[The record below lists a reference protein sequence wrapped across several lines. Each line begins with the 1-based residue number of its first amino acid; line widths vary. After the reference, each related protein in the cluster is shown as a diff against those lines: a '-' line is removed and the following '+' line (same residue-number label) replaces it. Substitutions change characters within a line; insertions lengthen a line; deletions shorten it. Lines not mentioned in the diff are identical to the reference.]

1 MASNRQLVEKAD
13 FANADLVTAGLV
25 NPEQANRFFRR
36 LINEPTMLR
45 DVRAVE
51 MDSPTRNINR
61 LQFNKRILRAGTS
74 ATALDTAAAASSTA
88 FDPSTA
94 GEATSRGKP
103 ETSQVVLN
111 TTEVIAEVDLPY
123 DVIEDNVELG
133 NIGEMRDVGGAPAGG
148 GFIDTVLELMAERA
162 ALDLEEL
169 LLLGD
174 VDLGTADTYLD
185 LQDGVLEIVRDGGNI
200 NDEVGALVSKTTFK
214 NGKKTMPDQYLRN
227 INSMRHYISHDQET
241 EYRDTVADRAT
252 GYGDAT
258 LQGDAPLR
266 AFGSAVVAN
275 ATIPDDEGLF
285 TNPQNII
292 WGLQRK
298 MLLEWDKLIR
308 ERVLLIVLSAR
319 VAVQVEDA
327 AGAVIHTNLGV

>member
-1 MASNRQLVEKAD
+1 MASNKQLVEKAD
-13 FANADLVTAGLV
+13 FANADLVTAGQLTA
-25 NPEQANRFFRR
+25 EQANRFFRR
-36 LINEPTMLR
+36 LINEPTLLR

-51 MDSPTRNINR
+51 MNSPTRNINR

-74 ATALDTAAAASSTA
+74 ATALDTAAYASGTA
-88 FDPSTA
+88 FNAED
-94 GEATSRGKP
+94 EATARAKP
-103 ETSQVVLN
+103 QTSQVVL
-111 TTEVIAEVDLPY
+111 TTKEVIAEVDLPY

-133 NIGEMRDVGGAPAGG
+133 NIGQRTDNSGTDAGG

-174 VDLGTADTYLD
+174 VDLGSADPYLD
-185 LQDGVLEIVRDGGNI
+185 LFDGVLELVRDGGNT
-200 NDEVGALVSKTTFK
+200 NDQSGALISKAVFK
-214 NGKKTMPDQYLRN
+214 DGKKTMPDQYLRN
-227 INSMRHYISHDQET
+227 L
-241 EYRDTVADRAT
+241 ADRAT

-266 AFGSAVVAN
+266 AFGSQVVAN
-275 ATIPDDEGLF
+275 ATMPDDEGIF

-292 WGLQRK
+292 WGIQRQ
-298 MLLEWDKLIR
+298 MMLEWDKLIR
-308 ERVLLIVLSAR
+308 SRVLLIVLSAR
-319 VAVQVEDA
+319 VATAVEDA

>member
-1 MASNRQLVEKAD
+1 MASNKQLVEKAD
-13 FANADLVTAGLV
+13 FANADLVTGGLLS
-25 NPEQANRFFRR
+25 PEQANRFFRR

-51 MDSPTRNINR
+51 MNSPTRNINR

-74 ATALDTAAAASSTA
+74 ATALDTAALASDTA
-88 FDPSTA
+88 FNASD
-94 GEATSRGKP
+94 EATARAKP
-103 ETSQVVLN
+103 QTSQVVL
-111 TTEVIAEVDLPY
+111 TTKEVIAEVDLPY

-133 NIGEMRDVGGAPAGG
+133 NIGQRTDNSGADAGG

-169 LLLGD
+169 LILGD
-174 VDLGTADTYLD
+174 VDLGATDPYLD
-185 LQDGVLEIVRDGGNI
+185 LADGVLEIVRDDGNT
-200 NDEVGALVSKTTFK
+200 NDQSGALVTKATFK
-214 NGKKTMPDQYLRN
+214 DGKKTMPDQYLRN
-227 INSMRHYISHDQET
+227 LNTMRHYISHDQET
-241 EYRDTVADRAT
+241 EYRDAVADRAT

-266 AFGSAVVAN
+266 AFGSQIVAN
-275 ATIPDDEGLF
+275 ATMPDDEGIF

-292 WGLQRK
+292 WGVQRQ
-298 MLLEWDKLIR
+298 MMLEWDKLIR
-308 ERVLLIVLSAR
+308 QRVLLIVLSAR

>member
-252 GYGDAT
+252 G
-258 LQGDAPLR
+258 
-266 AFGSAVVAN
+266 
-275 ATIPDDEGLF
+275 
-285 TNPQNII
+285 
-292 WGLQRK
+292 
-298 MLLEWDKLIR
+298 
-308 ERVLLIVLSAR
+308 
-319 VAVQVEDA
+319 
-327 AGAVIHTNLGV
+327 

>member
-1 MASNRQLVEKAD
+1 MASNKQLVEKAD
-13 FANADLVTAGLV
+13 FANADLVTAGKLTA
-25 NPEQANRFFRR
+25 EQANRFFRR

-51 MDSPTRNINR
+51 MNSPTRNINR

-74 ATALDTAAAASSTA
+74 ATALDTAAAASDTT
-88 FDPSTA
+88 FDPSTS
-94 GEATSRGKP
+94 GEDQSRAKP
-103 ETSQVVLN
+103 QTSQVVL
-111 TTEVIAEVDLPY
+111 TTKEVIAEVDLPY

-133 NIGEMRDVGGAPAGG
+133 SIGQRTDNSGADAGG

-174 VDLGTADTYLD
+174 VDLGTNDPYLD
-185 LQDGVLEIVRDGGNI
+185 LFDGVLEIVRDDGNT
-200 NDEVGALVSKTTFK
+200 NDQSGALVSKTTFK
-214 NGKKTMPDQYLRN
+214 DGKKTMPDQYLRN
-227 INSMRHYISHDQET
+227 LNTMRHYISHDQET
-241 EYRDTVADRAT
+241 EYRDAVADRAT

-266 AFGSAVVAN
+266 AFGSQVVAN
-275 ATIPDDEGLF
+275 ATMPDDEGIF

-292 WGLQRK
+292 WGIQRQ
-298 MLLEWDKLIR
+298 MMLEWDKLIR
-308 ERVLLIVLSAR
+308 SRVLLIVLSAR
-319 VAVQVEDA
+319 VAVAVEDA

>member
-1 MASNRQLVEKAD
+1 MASNKQLVEKAD
-13 FANADLVTAGLV
+13 FANADLVTGGQLTA
-25 NPEQANRFFRR
+25 EQANRFFRR

-51 MDSPTRNINR
+51 MNSPTRNINR

-74 ATALDTAAAASSTA
+74 ATALDTAALDSDVA
-88 FDPSTA
+88 FDA
-94 GEATSRGKP
+94 AAEATARAKP
-103 ETSQVVLN
+103 QTSQVTL
-111 TTEVIAEVDLPY
+111 TTSEVIAEVDLPY

-133 NIGEMRDVGGAPAGG
+133 NIGQRTDNSGADAGG
-148 GFIDTVLELMAERA
+148 GFVDTVLELMAERA

-174 VDLGTADTYLD
+174 TSLDAADPYLD
-185 LQDGVLEIVRDGGNI
+185 LQDGVLELVRDTGNVS
-200 NDEVGALVSKTTFK
+200 DQAGAAVSKGTFK
-214 NGKKTMPDQYLRN
+214 DAKKTMPDQYLRN
-227 INSMRHYISHDQET
+227 LNTMRHYVSHDQET
-241 EYRDTVADRAT
+241 EYRDAVADRAT

-266 AFGSAVVAN
+266 AFGSQIVAN
-275 ATIPDDEGLF
+275 ATIPDDEGVF

-292 WGLQRK
+292 WGVQRQ
-298 MLLEWDKLIR
+298 MMLEWDKLIR
-308 ERVLLIVLSAR
+308 DRVLLIVLTAR
-319 VAVQVEDA
+319 VATAIEDT

>member
-45 DVRAVE
+45 DIRSVE
-51 MDSPTRNINR
+51 MDAPTRNINR

-74 ATALDTAAAASSTA
+74 AVALDTAAAASSA
-88 FDPSTA
+88 PFDPVA
-94 GEATSRGKP
+94 EATSRGKP

-174 VDLGTADTYLD
+174 VDLGAADTYLD

-266 AFGSAVVAN
+266 AFGSSVVAN

-292 WGLQRK
+292 WGLQRR

>member
-1 MASNRQLVEKAD
+1 MASNKQLVEKAD
-13 FANADLVTAGLV
+13 FANADLVTGGLLTA
-25 NPEQANRFFRR
+25 EQANRFFRR

-51 MDSPTRNINR
+51 MNSPTRNINR

-74 ATALDTAAAASSTA
+74 ATALDTAALASDTA
-88 FDPSTA
+88 FDASD
-94 GEATSRGKP
+94 EATARAKAQ
-103 ETSQVVLN
+103 TSQVQLN
-111 TTEVIAEVDLPY
+111 TSEVIAEVDLPY

-133 NIGEMRDVGGAPAGG
+133 NIGQRTDNSGADAGG
-148 GFIDTVLELMAERA
+148 GFIDTILELMAERA

-169 LLLGD
+169 LILGD
-174 VDLGTADTYLD
+174 VDLGATDPYLD
-185 LQDGVLEIVRDGGNI
+185 LQDGVLEIVRDGGNT
-200 NDEVGALVSKTTFK
+200 NDQSGANVSKATFK
-214 NGKKTMPDQYLRN
+214 DGKKTMPDQYLRN
-227 INSMRHYISHDQET
+227 LNTMRHYISHDQET
-241 EYRDTVADRAT
+241 EYRDAVADRAT

-266 AFGSAVVAN
+266 AFGSQIVAN
-275 ATIPDDEGLF
+275 ATMPDDEGIF

-292 WGLQRK
+292 WGVQRQ
-298 MLLEWDKLIR
+298 MMLEWDKLIR
-308 ERVLLIVLSAR
+308 SRVLLIVLSAR

>member
-1 MASNRQLVEKAD
+1 
-13 FANADLVTAGLV
+13 
-25 NPEQANRFFRR
+25 
-36 LINEPTMLR
+36 
-45 DVRAVE
+45 
-51 MDSPTRNINR
+51 
-61 LQFNKRILRAGTS
+61 
-74 ATALDTAAAASSTA
+74 
-88 FDPSTA
+88 
-94 GEATSRGKP
+94 
-103 ETSQVVLN
+103 
-111 TTEVIAEVDLPY
+111 
-123 DVIEDNVELG
+123 
-133 NIGEMRDVGGAPAGG
+133 
-148 GFIDTVLELMAERA
+148 
-162 ALDLEEL
+162 
-169 LLLGD
+169 
-174 VDLGTADTYLD
+174 
-185 LQDGVLEIVRDGGNI
+185 
-200 NDEVGALVSKTTFK
+200 
-214 NGKKTMPDQYLRN
+214 